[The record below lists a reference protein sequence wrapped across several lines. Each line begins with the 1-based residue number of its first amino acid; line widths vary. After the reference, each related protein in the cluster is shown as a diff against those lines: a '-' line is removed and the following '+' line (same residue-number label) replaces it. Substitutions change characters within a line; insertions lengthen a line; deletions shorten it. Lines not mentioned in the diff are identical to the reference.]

1 VHLEKLPSVTEI
13 VPIPGFSHPI
23 SSIVHLVGA
32 GVFFA
37 LTFVLLARARGNTG
51 RLITLGI
58 FSFAC
63 VFMLSISG
71 VYHLLSPYGVPHL
84 VFQRI
89 DHAAIFVVI
98 AATFTPLEW
107 ILFPGLRRWV
117 MIILVW
123 VLAIT
128 GITLKTIFFE
138 SVSGWLGLGMYLGLG
153 WIGVVSGFGVWRK
166 YGAHLFKL
174 LLWGGL
180 AYTVGAV
187 LDLVNRTEII
197 PGVIGP
203 HELLH
208 FAVLAGMG
216 FHWWFLYN
224 ALEHEPGGHSTAG
237 AVRKGRRSY
246 AAAEPKEGRKRKS
259 NDKKGKTD
267 RGYQK

>member
-1 VHLEKLPSVTEI
+1 VHLEKSPPVTEI
-13 VPIPGFSHPI
+13 IPIPGFSHPV

-37 LTFVLLARARGNTG
+37 LTFTLLSRARGDIG

-71 VYHLLSPYGVPHL
+71 VYHLLSPYGVPHM

-89 DHAAIFVVI
+89 DHAAIFVAI

-107 ILFPGLRRWV
+107 ILFPGVRRWV

-128 GITLKTIFFE
+128 GLTLKVIFFE
-138 SVSGWLGLGMYLGLG
+138 SLPEWAGLGMYLGLG
-153 WIGVVSGFGVWRK
+153 WIGVISGIGVWRQ
-166 YGAHLFKL
+166 YGTPL
-174 LLWGGL
+174 LKPLILGGL
-180 AYTVGAV
+180 SYTAGAV
-187 LDLVNRTEII
+187 LDVMRHPVII

-216 FHWWFLYN
+216 FHWRFLYK
-224 ALEHEPGGHSTAG
+224 ALEHQPGAF
-237 AVRKGRRSY
+237 AKERW
-246 AAAEPKEGRKRKS
+246 AQPKNEGV
-259 NDKKGKTD
+259 D
-267 RGYQK
+267 RPRL

>member
-1 VHLEKLPSVTEI
+1 MHLEKLPPVTEI
-13 VPIPGFSHPI
+13 VPIPGFSHPV

-37 LTFVLLARARGNTG
+37 LTFVLLSCARGDTG
-51 RLITLGI
+51 RLVTLGI

-89 DHAAIFVVI
+89 DHAAIFVAI
-98 AATFTPLEW
+98 AGTFTPLEW

-117 MIILVW
+117 MLILVW

-128 GITLKTIFFE
+128 GLTLKVIFFANLPE
-138 SVSGWLGLGMYLGLG
+138 WAGLGMYLGLG
-153 WIGVVSGFGVWRK
+153 WIGVISAIGVWRK
-166 YGAHLFKL
+166 YGTVL
-174 LLWGGL
+174 LKPLICGGL
-180 AYTVGAV
+180 AYTAGAI
-187 LDLVNRTEII
+187 LDLIRWPEII

-216 FHWWFLYN
+216 FHWWFLYK
-224 ALEHEPGGHSTAG
+224 ALEHEPGGSRTAG
-237 AVRKGRRSY
+237 A
-246 AAAEPKEGRKRKS
+246 
-259 NDKKGKTD
+259 T
-267 RGYQK
+267 